1 MTNVKKLS
9 FENNQIGHKREKIET
24 PLVYFTKI
32 HHNTCSS
39 IYLFRHVSSEE
50 RVGGGAAPQPPL
62 FLMANIF
69 LKFTYKELDY
79 YGVAP
84 PPPLSESM

>member
-50 RVGGGAAPQPPL
+50 RVGGGLPPNHHFFSWQIF
-62 FLMANIF
+62 FLNLHI
-69 LKFTYKELDY
+69 KN
-79 YGVAP
+79 
-84 PPPLSESM
+84 

>member
-50 RVGGGAAPQPPL
+50 RVGGGGGCPPTTT
-62 FLMANIF
+62 FSHGKHF
-69 LKFTYKELDY
+69 
-79 YGVAP
+79 
-84 PPPLSESM
+84 S

>member
-39 IYLFRHVSSEE
+39 IYLYRHVSSEE
-50 RVGGGAAPQPPL
+50 RVGGGGLPRNHHFFSWQT
-62 FLMANIF
+62 IF
-69 LKFTYKELDY
+69 LNLHIKN
-79 YGVAP
+79 
-84 PPPLSESM
+84 

>member
-24 PLVYFTKI
+24 PKI

-39 IYLFRHVSSEE
+39 IYLFRQVSSEE
-50 RVGGGAAPQPPL
+50 RVGGGLPPNHH
-62 FLMANIF
+62 FFSWQTIF
-69 LKFTYKELDY
+69 LNLHIKN
-79 YGVAP
+79 
-84 PPPLSESM
+84 